1 MNFKHIRRPPLS
13 RSRLRPGHDKS
24 PPIYRFWGRQIWWLF
39 HDIGISTDTDPDI
52 YLQLSNL
59 TTTHDPSTDYCVY
72 LNVHNSFG
80 HTILHLPTDDLL
92 DIMFPCLEDG
102 YLYLSACITRRR
114 IMPLLARKRTYKKN
128 HFHHL
133 LTHSSPTLL
142 IPPSVTILHTPL
154 SFNPSLR
161 TQVEAKR
168 IPLLVIKSWKRP
180 FDNERPKSKPRQG
193 VG

>member
-1 MNFKHIRRPPLS
+1 MKLKHIRRPSLS
-13 RSRLRPGHDKS
+13 RSRLRPGHGKS

-39 HDIGISTDTDPDI
+39 HDIGISTDNPDL

-72 LNVHNSFG
+72 LNDHNSFG
-80 HTILHLPTDDLL
+80 HTILHLFTDDLL
-92 DIMFPCLEDG
+92 DITFQCLEG
-102 YLYLSACITRRR
+102 GFLYLSACITRSR

-133 LTHSSPTLL
+133 FTQSLPTL
-142 IPPSVTILHTPL
+142 PASVIIHTPL
-154 SFNPSLR
+154 SFYLR
-161 TQVEAKR
+161 SRIVEAKR
-168 IPLLVIKSWKRP
+168 IPLLVTKSWKRP